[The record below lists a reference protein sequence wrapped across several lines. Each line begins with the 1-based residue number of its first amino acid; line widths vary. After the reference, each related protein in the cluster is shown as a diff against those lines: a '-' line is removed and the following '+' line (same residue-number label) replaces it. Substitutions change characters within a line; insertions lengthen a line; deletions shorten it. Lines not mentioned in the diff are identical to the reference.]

1 MKLSKT
7 LDLVKPSPT
16 LEISALAEQMRA
28 QGRDVISLSS
38 GEPDFDTPEHIKQA
52 AIDAINKGITK
63 YTSVDGVKPLKEA
76 IQSKFI
82 TDNGLHY
89 DLNQICVNVGAKQG
103 CYNLCQAILNAG
115 DEVIIPTPYW
125 VSYPDIVLLAGA
137 TPIIVECPIESE
149 FKLTAELLKSS
160 ITDRT
165 RLIFLNS
172 PSNPSGALYSKEEL
186 KSLAE
191 VLLDH
196 PNVLII
202 SDDIYEKIIFN
213 NLEFA
218 NILNVEP
225 ALKDRTIVVNGVS
238 KTYAMTGWRIGY
250 MAGDSRI
257 IKAVKTI
264 QGQSTSNPTS
274 IAQYAALEAIK
285 GSQENVAQMLEQFSI
300 RHKYVYERL
309 SSIDKINVLPSAGS
323 FYTFP
328 EISAVMLKK
337 GYKSDVAF
345 TADLLEKHG
354 VAAVPGSGFGS
365 QGHLRMSFATSMEKL
380 EKALDKF
387 EVFCKS

>member
-149 FKLTAELLKSS
+149 FKLTAELLKAS

-202 SDDIYEKIIFN
+202 SDDIYEKNHF
-213 NLEFA
+213 
-218 NILNVEP
+218 
-225 ALKDRTIVVNGVS
+225 
-238 KTYAMTGWRIGY
+238 
-250 MAGDSRI
+250 
-257 IKAVKTI
+257 
-264 QGQSTSNPTS
+264 
-274 IAQYAALEAIK
+274 
-285 GSQENVAQMLEQFSI
+285 
-300 RHKYVYERL
+300 
-309 SSIDKINVLPSAGS
+309 
-323 FYTFP
+323 
-328 EISAVMLKK
+328 
-337 GYKSDVAF
+337 
-345 TADLLEKHG
+345 
-354 VAAVPGSGFGS
+354 
-365 QGHLRMSFATSMEKL
+365 
-380 EKALDKF
+380 
-387 EVFCKS
+387 